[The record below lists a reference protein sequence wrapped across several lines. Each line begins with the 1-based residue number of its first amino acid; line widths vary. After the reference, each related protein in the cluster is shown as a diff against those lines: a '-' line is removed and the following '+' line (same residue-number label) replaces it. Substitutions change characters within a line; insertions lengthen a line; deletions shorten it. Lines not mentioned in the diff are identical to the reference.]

1 MNSHST
7 QVLGLLV
14 IVAWAALSARGLKKR
29 LATLL
34 NILAFMVGGLGI
46 GFAIGSSA
54 TRGNAAMSW
63 MILLGA
69 VSGFVCLVRNRRLRT
84 RRTPPSRTDPSR
96 VV

>member
-14 IVAWAALSARGLKKR
+14 IVAWAALSARGVTGR
-29 LATLL
+29 LVALL
-34 NILAFMVGGLGI
+34 TIFAFMIGGLGM

-54 TRGNAAMSW
+54 TRGNAAMNW

-69 VSGFVCLVRNRRLRT
+69 VSAFVSLVRNRRSRT
-84 RRTPPSRTDPSR
+84 RRTPPSNA
-96 VV
+96 